1 MIRQSQFD
9 VTNTVDVS
17 NHNAVSDT
25 VCAMLRELYP
35 NCSTGRIEQGFQ
47 DLADLY
53 MGKMPGFLPADMPY
67 HDLQHCLD
75 VTLAMARL
83 LYGYE
88 TNAAIKAPFGFDI
101 LQLGIITALFHD
113 SGYICRT
120 EDECQR
126 GAEYTRIHVSRSA
139 QFLSSYLANNGMGE
153 WVDMAK
159 EIVHFTG
166 YEMKVADIQVASLAF
181 FKLGSMLG
189 TADLIAQMADRCYL
203 EKCRDRLYEEFVLAG
218 IASRGEGGDN
228 SQAVYHSATELL
240 VKTPAFIR
248 SIFDKRLSYE
258 FGNVYHYA
266 MYCFDDRRNPYLEEI
281 EKSVSYLEM
290 LVQRQD
296 FSSLRRKPLWT
307 LSFSEEEICP
317 YRQL

>member
-1 MIRQSQFD
+1 MLRRSHFD

-17 NHNAVSDT
+17 NYRAVSDT
-25 VCAMLRELYP
+25 VCAMVNELYP
-35 NCSTGRIEQGFQ
+35 NCSTDLLAQGFH

-53 MGKMPGFLPADMPY
+53 MGKFPGFLAADMPY

-75 VTLAMARL
+75 VSLAMTRL

-88 TNAAIKAPFGFDI
+88 TNAAIKSPFGFDVI
-101 LQLGIITALFHD
+101 QVGIITALFHD
-113 SGYICRT
+113 SGYMCRA

-126 GAEYTRIHVSRSA
+126 GAEYTRIHVSRSG
-139 QFLSSYLANNGMGE
+139 QFLSAYLLDHGLGE
-153 WVDMAK
+153 WVSMAK

-166 YEMKVADIQVASLAF
+166 YEMKVEQIQVASLAF

-218 IASRGEGGDN
+218 IASRGEAR
-228 SQAVYHSATELL
+228 SQAVYHSAKELL
-240 VKTPAFIR
+240 RKTPQFIR
-248 SIFDKRLSYE
+248 TVFDKRLSYE

-281 EKSVSYLEM
+281 EKSVAYLEM
-290 LVQRQD
+290 LVQHDD
-296 FSSLRRKPLWT
+296 FSSLRRKPIWT

-317 YRQL
+317 YRQR